1 MYFLEIAL
9 LLLGLVM
16 LIAGYRKN
24 NRNMLLAA
32 AMILLLSAGI
42 EGLADGL
49 SQGYSQA
56 RDSH

>member
-42 EGLADGL
+42 EGLVDGL